1 LVEARVER
9 ERTVI
14 GIRISA
20 TDRQIDDI
28 LIATVARQHDLTL
41 VSQDSQFAEVEG
53 LETVT

>member
-1 LVEARVER
+1 MEARVER